1 MSKETKLTHIDLRA
15 YGNIIFNRTKALSLT
30 VNKELL
36 EPISKWIEDP
46 DFMKKHAVI
55 LNNQAPNWSEY
66 KRRQRHWTQQQ
77 KLLAAERLKLY
88 WQEIRSR
95 NKHRKYINS
104 LIPRGSP
111 RGRPQLNASS
121 DFLSPIISP
130 FSPIEQ
136 TRQETL
142 RLFEQARALTLSNRL
157 PYRILITDE
166 LTESKKL
173 NALKSYA
180 DKKQDKIAKLQ
191 NLLQM
196 EMEGKIRLS
205 QDEHFGEITIKPLD
219 TNREQN
225 ITIKDQQGET
235 YQFDWQ
241 DLSDA
246 QRNKVIADIKDNRI
260 LCKVI

>member
-1 MSKETKLTHIDLRA
+1 MSPSLISSAHQL
-15 YGNIIFNRTKALSLT
+15 FNRAKSLSIK

-36 EPISKWIEDP
+36 EPISKWIDDP

-55 LNNQAPNWSEY
+55 LDNEAPNWSEY
-66 KRRQRHWTQQQ
+66 KRRQRQWSQQQ

-88 WQEIRSR
+88 WQEIRKR
-95 NKHRKYINS
+95 KKHRKYINS

-111 RGRPQLNASS
+111 RGRPQLNPSS

-142 RLFEQARALTLSNRL
+142 RLFDQARAMTLSNRL
-157 PYRILITDE
+157 PYRILITYE
-166 LTESKKL
+166 LTEPKKL
-173 NALKSYA
+173 NELKPYTTP
-180 DKKQDKIAKLQ
+180 KQDKIAKLQ

-196 EMEGKIRLS
+196 EMEGKLKLN
-205 QDEHFGEITIKPLD
+205 QYKPFGDITIEPLD
-219 TNREQN
+219 MDREQS
-225 ITIKDQQGET
+225 IIIKDQQGET
-235 YQFDWQ
+235 YHFDWQ
-241 DLSDA
+241 DLSNA

>member
-1 MSKETKLTHIDLRA
+1 MTADLIY
-15 YGNIIFNRTKALSLT
+15 YGNIIFNRTKSLSIT
-30 VNKELL
+30 VNRELL
-36 EPISKWIEDP
+36 EPISKWIDDP

-55 LNNQAPNWSEY
+55 LDNEAPNWSEY
-66 KRRQRHWTQQQ
+66 KRQQRQWTQQQ
-77 KLLAAERLKLY
+77 KLIAAQRLKLY
-88 WQEIRSR
+88 RQDIRKR
-95 NKHRKYINS
+95 KKHRQYINS

-111 RGRPQLNASS
+111 KGSPQLNPSS
-121 DFLSPIISP
+121 DFLSSIITP

-142 RLFEQARALTLSNRL
+142 RLFDQARAMTLSNRL

-166 LTESKKL
+166 LTESKNL
-173 NALKSYA
+173 NELTSYT

-196 EMEGKIRLS
+196 EMEGKIKLN
-205 QDEHFGEITIKPLD
+205 QEMHCGDITIEPVD
-219 TNREQN
+219 IDREQS

-235 YQFDWQ
+235 YHFDWQ